1 MTSAVTRTDLRGA
14 RIVVTGGHGFLG
26 GHVSDVLR
34 ERGADVVALG
44 SADYDLREQSAVR
57 ALYADLAP
65 DQVVHVAAAVGG
77 IGANVANPGRFLYE
91 NAVMG
96 LMLLEEGR
104 RAGLGKFV
112 LASTTC
118 TYATDAPLPLREDD
132 IWSGPPAPAT
142 GAYGMAKRLLHE
154 ACETYHRQYDV
165 DSAVLVLSNLYGPR
179 DHFDGQG
186 THVLPALIRR
196 YADAVREDTA
206 YVSNWGSGRATR
218 EFLHVR
224 DGARAVALACE
235 TPVGPAP
242 INVGTGIET
251 SIAELAALVQDAV
264 GYTGEVRWDTS
275 KPEGQPTRYSDVTR
289 ARELLGFSARVP
301 LADGVRETV
310 DWFLAQQPV
319 EV

>member
-1 MTSAVTRTDLRGA
+1 MADAAVRDSVSRTGNGDAVTSAVTRTDLRGA

-154 ACETYHRQYDV
+154 ACETITA
-165 DSAVLVLSNLYGPR
+165 STTWTPR
-179 DHFDGQG
+179 CSCCP
-186 THVLPALIRR
+186 TS
-196 YADAVREDTA
+196 TA
-206 YVSNWGSGRATR
+206 RATTSTGRALMCSR
-218 EFLHVR
+218 R
-224 DGARAVALACE
+224 
-235 TPVGPAP
+235 
-242 INVGTGIET
+242 
-251 SIAELAALVQDAV
+251 
-264 GYTGEVRWDTS
+264 
-275 KPEGQPTRYSDVTR
+275 
-289 ARELLGFSARVP
+289 
-301 LADGVRETV
+301 
-310 DWFLAQQPV
+310 
-319 EV
+319 